1 MALLDINELL
11 GAQASVPAP
20 TQPTSPL
27 QMAMDNMQ
35 QGNQTASGQ
44 IDKILSMLEARER
57 RGTEPPWFQLAG
69 AFLDPGRT
77 GSFGESLGK
86 AANVMG
92 EAQARRSAEMLPMA
106 QMRLQLLQQRQS
118 MQNQAQAVNLLAQ
131 ALGVKPDQALPAL
144 QSGQVSTRMITPEV
158 YAAISQLSPDL
169 GRTVANIFDMQ
180 SKNRAAAVE
189 DLKAGANIAEL
200 TQKYGPAVLQ
210 SIPEV
215 LRGPLGAGAAPA
227 GAPSGA
233 PAVPPSAS
241 PMGAAISAPP
251 GAQTPPG
258 AAPAQL
264 PRVAVVGDPAQFL
277 EKLRTI
283 QDPTEKAAAIEA
295 FKQQFPEVVQA
306 AQATQ
311 AARTAPQAAPAVA
324 APTTDAGLPPA
335 AQTEVQKSRLTEED
349 KKWQESKALIYNWEP
364 TNLAGSDRRLREL
377 YNIANNYPQIFG
389 LMQQQGLLTALGA
402 AAQEGIKIGNMGQI
416 SLPVN
421 EFLTKVKLNKEEQAQ
436 LRRASQILADEF
448 FERAKGYRSVLGPQM
463 SNFDAELM
471 NKPMATATDSA
482 ANIKYWVKGAILTN
496 KQRDE
501 IFRQLNQF
509 EDQTQG
515 RASARQFFNSPQYRD
530 ILNKYNQLYDQFTKQ
545 HSPAGE

>member
-11 GAQASVPAP
+11 GSRAPVPA
-20 TQPTSPL
+20 QPTSPL

-35 QGNQTASGQ
+35 QGSQTASGQ
-44 IDKILSMLEARER
+44 IDKILGMLEAREK
-57 RGTEPPWFQLAG
+57 RGAEPPWFQLAG

-77 GSFGESLGK
+77 GSFGESLGR

-144 QSGQVSTRMITPEV
+144 QSGQVSAKMITPEV

-169 GRTVANIFDMQ
+169 GKTVANIFDMQ
-180 SKNRAAAVE
+180 VKSRAAAVE
-189 DLKAGANIAEL
+189 DLKAGASIAEL
-200 TQKYGPAVLQ
+200 IQKYGPAVLQ

-215 LRGPLGAGAAPA
+215 LRGPLGAGATPA

-258 AAPAQL
+258 SAPAQL

-283 QDPTEKAAAIEA
+283 QDPAEKAAAIEA

-306 AQATQ
+306 AQAAQ
-311 AARTAPQAAPAVA
+311 AARTAPQAMPVAA

-335 AQTEVQKSRLTEED
+335 AQTEVQKARIAEED

-416 SLPVN
+416 SLPIN
-421 EFLTKVKLNKEEQAQ
+421 EFLTKVKLSKEEQAQ

-471 NKPMATATDSA
+471 NKPMATAADSA

-501 IFRQLNQF
+501 IFRSLNQF